1 MCVYII
7 LSMLFLEFVFWENIV
22 KAVWVL
28 LLIKSLILGFFPL
41 LSRHLEMVTT
51 QNVQIAVW
59 IINIFTV

>member
-22 KAVWVL
+22 KADWVL